1 MKTGKSSGWYSPS
14 VANFPYSHSD
24 RRWRTVFSSSHDYS
38 GNPSAVDG
46 NSSENLACQ
55 KVNEGYTGSN
65 NGTRQ
70 LEGSASFIFLTPK
83 KAYHSGLIS
92 LLLRYFAMG

>member
-1 MKTGKSSGWYSPS
+1 M
-14 VANFPYSHSD
+14 
-24 RRWRTVFSSSHDYS
+24 FSSSHDYS

-70 LEGSASFIFLTPK
+70 LEGSASFIGLSLK
-83 KAYHSGLIS
+83 KANHSGLVS
-92 LLLRYFAMG
+92 VLLRYFVKA